1 MDKHK
6 QEWIIYGPWYNT
18 YISKKLHGNLFE
30 GFIRNSRTDRYNI
43 LYSIDAHEKEHTY
56 FFGWQQWWG
65 LSTNIKFNNRSIG
78 FSRWNHRFHRLL
90 DKSFRTQFYIILS
103 YVCFYMKKM
112 FQKIPVELTK
122 EPSPRKKRK
131 SLLHAIGVGW
141 YVKIL
146 GQKLPQLTK
155 RRLIKKF
162 QKEEDE
168 IKRKLTK
175 AN

>member
-1 MDKHK
+1 MYVFNMDK
-6 QEWIIYGPWYNT
+6 
-18 YISKKLHGNLFE
+18 
-30 GFIRNSRTDRYNI
+30 
-43 LYSIDAHEKEHTY
+43 
-56 FFGWQQWWG
+56 
-65 LSTNIKFNNRSIG
+65 KF
-78 FSRWNHRFHRLL
+78 H
-90 DKSFRTQFYIILS
+90 
-103 YVCFYMKKM
+103 
-112 FQKIPVELTK
+112 KIPVELTK